1 MLPSNLSTRES
12 LVTHKPLKVTSQELK
27 AELRD
32 LLQQHDLSTSIEVL
46 ADIADSAST
55 ASANEDE
62 SISWQLDA
70 LLIRS
75 MLTHIQH

>member
-1 MLPSNLSTRES
+1 MLPPTFDRSLITR
-12 LVTHKPLKVTSQELK
+12 KPLKVTPQELK
-27 AELRD
+27 IELRE

-55 ASANEDE
+55 NSENEDE

-75 MLTHIQH
+75 LITHILH